1 MRGNSLR
8 FLKPS
13 VFIKTFLVFCAIF
26 AAMLSISCKQLAS
39 FEPSVDGA
47 RVVVSKTF
55 SAPTDLTATQGRK
68 QKISLEWTP
77 VSGAKYYEIH
87 SAKSATAEFEK
98 IYETDKNSFDD
109 KVGAGSTRYYKVCAV
124 KSNDTK
130 SAFSTIVKGT
140 SLAQPVISGGT
151 ITESTATIFW
161 FMENARGINEDNY
174 EEFLKFEVF
183 CEGGSDTLSQTF
195 DAKEMSSY
203 KCDFYNLAGS
213 TEYTF
218 YVVAYTTKDQQS
230 TEQTPRVNKNTLTS
244 YTPLAPTF
252 NASEGTSAE
261 GIWLNITLPEM
272 VKVNTVTKISPD
284 EKVDESYPLYFK
296 VSRRIV
302 DTGSYDEVCSLYYN
316 GTEFTTDPVK
326 YQEGG
331 APYKAGE
338 TGAWFDNDTNLRG
351 GEKYEYKIISYSDTA
366 GYDTVVC
373 PDGTKNNSTS
383 TPDDDDKLFK
393 KAVGWKCARPS
404 FKVNSPYDKKYK
416 EENGNNVEVLS
427 YEFGFSAEWNDLGKA
442 GEYKFAIKQN
452 RKPLDAIDSSAGD
465 DTWLKNEKNKS
476 KFFDTL
482 EEINSY
488 KVKFGSESGLTSD
501 DEGLYIY
508 TLYIVS
514 KDVGEI
520 GEALGVEGKELCHT
534 GAIDKILVT
543 KSVNLPEPG
552 FTVKG
557 GYTNKVVL
565 TVSNLEPNVKY
576 EVTRTTILKDGISSN
591 DSEEITLLETG
602 NDVTSTTFEYPDK
615 VQDNCRYYYILK
627 ATDKNGEYSLSESQ
641 EAETLGTPNVSFN
654 REALSYDSITI
665 SFDGVLAAK
674 EYVVT
679 LGSSGDFGGGAEF
692 KITKNGEKWVSEATA
707 DVKFAAN
714 KFTVTINKPEGY
726 DNARLAGT
734 KANVTVTAHSSNDNA
749 PSGGVPVNVLGPAE
763 VGAKVNTFAEAKE
776 DSISVTWKAVEG
788 AKGYL
793 IRRVM
798 YNDVGMMKPAEGS
811 GVTYYCEVAS
821 EKITTDGD
829 GTLSGR
835 IEFSKDGEKLTL
847 VDKYKKAD
855 SNAEYEEAQA
865 KIAWGLPFRYV
876 VLPVLNKNNDNFDF
890 KFKDDSFDFKFK
902 DDSLALDSGKVAY
915 KNLAPTAAT
924 ATLGYGLNLVAEKAM
939 SGNQQNIK
947 WNKPHVDNTAATRP
961 IVYRRVAGESGVFT
975 RFRDGIDEV
984 FDENAKM
991 DIKPTDEDTLY
1002 GAFEY
1007 LVKYY
1012 PKGASTDDKISPPD
1026 SLLDY
1031 IAKQTAEYNTPDINN
1046 KTMTEQDNKGYLLTI
1061 ENFLAEI
1068 DKAKDYYEKIS
1079 WKSWNYNTRAVGP
1092 DSMMIFIQNNN
1103 ISADPKPAVEIVEAN
1118 AEKTINYV
1126 GSDIDGASLG
1136 ASSIRIK
1143 PKSVSDNGAG
1153 TAATDGL
1160 LKVLRDYK
1168 HNYTFELR
1176 RTGGE
1181 EPIIVSNKDYDAS
1194 YVKTAYRQITNE
1206 ELVRAATLAMAI
1218 GAKATGTG
1226 WNQGGGTNNYKN
1238 AKGETVVTV
1247 STSGGTGSTNLVHTL
1262 KYDNFTPSMTTKAG
1276 KDVTFLTISG
1286 NVTGELWRHNLSA
1299 GTSGKN
1305 RPPYEYHCYNN
1316 DKITVSAANNDCG
1329 GLYSA
1334 EIVFNWLN
1342 YEANYRDV
1350 DGEKK
1355 GIKIT
1360 YPSGNSEKVFGNI
1373 TPLPFTKTTDWGVF
1387 SWNNIDFQQDAA
1399 EWQ

>member
-124 KSNDTK
+124 KSNGTK

-140 SLAQPVISGGT
+140 SLAQPVIVGGDVKDY
-151 ITESTATIFW
+151 SATISW

-203 KCDFYNLAGS
+203 ECEFDNLASS

-272 VKVNTVTKISPD
+272 VKVNTVTNSSQN
-284 EKVDESYPLYFK
+284 EAVDEPYPLYFK

-338 TGAWFDNDTNLRG
+338 TGAWFDNDVNLRG

-373 PDGTKNNSTS
+373 PEGTENNSTS
-383 TPDDDDKLFK
+383 TPDDDDNDKSS
-393 KAVGWKCARPS
+393 KAVGWKCALPS
-404 FKVNSPYDKKYK
+404 FKVNSPEKKYK
-416 EENGNNVEVLS
+416 AENGNNVEVLS
-427 YEFGFSAEWNDLGKA
+427 YEFGFSAEWKDLGKA

-452 RKPLDAIDSSAGD
+452 RKPLKASDSSAGD
-465 DTWLKNEKNKS
+465 DTWLKNEKNES
-476 KFFDTL
+476 EFFDTL
-482 EEINSY
+482 EEINSYY

-543 KSVNLPEPG
+543 KSVNLPKPG
-552 FTVKG
+552 FTVEG

-565 TVSNLEPNVKY
+565 TVSNLEPNVTYK
-576 EVTRTTILKDGISSN
+576 VTRTKILNDGNPTN
-591 DSEEITLLETG
+591 DIEEITLPVNED
-602 NDVTSTTFEYPDK
+602 DVVKKSYTYDDSRNM
-615 VQDNCRYYYILK
+615 QDNCRYYYILK
-627 ATDKNGEYSLSESQ
+627 ATDKNGGYSLSESR

-654 REALSYDSITI
+654 REALSYDSVTI

-674 EYVVT
+674 EYVVK
-679 LGSSGDFGGGAEF
+679 LGEGGGFGGGAEF
-692 KITKNGEKWVSEATA
+692 KITKGDKEWNYESVPGSSSGEATA
-707 DVKFAAN
+707 KVEFAAN
-714 KFTVTINKPEGY
+714 NFTVTINKPEGY
-726 DNARLAGT
+726 DNAKLAG
-734 KANVTVTAHSSNDNA
+734 KEANVTVTAKSDKCPNQDASA
-749 PSGGVPVNVLGPAE
+749 PSEDEKVKVLGPALL
-763 VGAKVNTFAEAKE
+763 GAKVNTFAEAKE

-798 YNDVGMMKPAEGS
+798 YSDAAMTNVADGS
-811 GVTYYCEVAS
+811 GVTYYYEVAS

-847 VDKYKKAD
+847 VDKYKEKEPD

-876 VLPVLNKNNDNFDF
+876 VLPVLNKKDFDF
-890 KFKDDSFDFKFK
+890 EDN
-902 DDSLALDSGKVAY
+902 SLKLDKAEVSYTNFAEKQ
-915 KNLAPTAAT
+915 TAAT
-924 ATLGYGLNLVAEKAM
+924 ATFGYGLNLVADKAT

-1046 KTMTEQDNKGYLLTI
+1046 KTMTEQDNKGYLLAI
-1061 ENFLAEI
+1061 KDFSAEI
-1068 DKAKDYYEKIS
+1068 DSENYYEKIS
-1079 WKSWNYNTRAVGP
+1079 WSPWNYKTRAVGP
-1092 DSMMIFIQNNN
+1092 DKMIILIQNNN
-1103 ISADPKPAVEIVEAN
+1103 ISAEAKEAVEIAEAN
-1118 AEKTINYV
+1118 SNKTIKYV
-1126 GSDIDGASLG
+1126 GKDIDGQSLG
-1136 ASSIRIK
+1136 DSSIRIK
-1143 PKSVSDNGAG
+1143 PKSISLNGTGA
-1153 TAATDGL
+1153 AATDGL
-1160 LKVLRDYK
+1160 LKVLRDYR
-1168 HNYTFELR
+1168 HNYSYKLQRAGDEETITVSFEKS
-1176 RTGGE
+1176 
-1181 EPIIVSNKDYDAS
+1181 I
-1194 YVKTAYRQITNE
+1194 VKTAYRQITDE
-1206 ELVRAATLAMAI
+1206 ELVRAATLAMSV
-1218 GAKATGTG
+1218 GFQKSYDNRTGSDKWSAANTSQ
-1226 WNQGGGTNNYKN
+1226 NTYY
-1238 AKGETVVTV
+1238 
-1247 STSGGTGSTNLVHTL
+1247 SPSGGSLYFRSYTTGIGTTWHELTYSSFTETL
-1262 KYDNFTPSMTTKAG
+1262 QTKSGNDA
-1276 KDVTFLTISG
+1276 TFLTIVGQVSG
-1286 NVTGELWRHNLSA
+1286 SPGTWNINSPSSYNGSITISSPNGFYSGTISFTDLKYTSSTG
-1299 GTSGKN
+1299 
-1305 RPPYEYHCYNN
+1305 
-1316 DKITVSAANNDCG
+1316 ITVKQNG
-1329 GLYSA
+1329 G
-1334 EIVFNWLN
+1334 
-1342 YEANYRDV
+1342 
-1350 DGEKK
+1350 
-1355 GIKIT
+1355 
-1360 YPSGNSEKVFGNI
+1360 SEKSFGNI
-1373 TPLPFTKTTDWGVF
+1373 TPLPFKDNSNKFLNG
-1387 SWNNIDFQQDAA
+1387 NE

>member
-124 KSNDTK
+124 KSNGTK

-218 YVVAYTTKDQQS
+218 YVVAYTTKDLQS

-296 VSRRIV
+296 VFRRIV
-302 DTGSYDEVCSLYYN
+302 DTGSYDEVCDLYYN

-338 TGAWFDNDTNLRG
+338 TGAWFDNDVNLRG

-373 PDGTKNNSTS
+373 PEGTKNNSTS

-404 FKVNSPYDKKYK
+404 FDVKFDEDGGRTLSADKAKVVS
-416 EENGNNVEVLS
+416 VS
-427 YEFGFSAEWNDLGKA
+427 FGFSAAWNDLGKA
-442 GEYKFAIKQN
+442 GDYKFAIKQN
-452 RKPLDAIDSSAGD
+452 RKPLDASDSSAGD
-465 DTWLKNEKNKS
+465 DTWLENKKKGS
-476 KFFDTL
+476 EFFDTL
-482 EEINSY
+482 EEINSFE
-488 KVKFGSESGLTSD
+488 VKFGSENDGLDD
-501 DEGLYIY
+501 DEKGVYSY

-514 KDVGEI
+514 KSETEVDESKVLVNVA
-520 GEALGVEGKELCHT
+520 ALDT
-534 GAIDKILVT
+534 IQVT
-543 KSVNLPEPG
+543 EDVNLPEALLD
-552 FTVKG
+552 VEG
-557 GYTNKVVL
+557 GYKDKVVL
-565 TVSNLEPNVKY
+565 EISKFDNEVKY
-576 EVTRTTILKDGISSN
+576 KITRIMLEGSPQEGESKEQEFDLAVFGKRPDGKYEDNS
-591 DSEEITLLETG
+591 
-602 NDVTSTTFEYPDK
+602 
-615 VQDNCRYYYILK
+615 VQGNCRYSYILT
-627 ATDKNGEYSLSESQ
+627 ATNPSGAWKKSRSI
-641 EAETLGTPNVSFN
+641 EAETLGTPDVSFN

-679 LGSSGDFGGGAEF
+679 LGSSGDFGGGATFE
-692 KITKNGEKWVSEATA
+692 ITKGDKEWNYESVPGSSSGEATA
-707 DVKFAAN
+707 KVEFAAN

-726 DNARLAGT
+726 DDAKLAG
-734 KANVTVTAHSSNDNA
+734 KEANVTVTAKSDKCPNPDASA
-749 PSGGVPVNVLGPAE
+749 PSKDEKVKVLGPASL
-763 VGAKVNTFAEAKE
+763 VATVNTFENANE
-776 DSISVTWKAVEG
+776 DYITVSWNKVDD

-798 YNDVGMMKPAEGS
+798 YSDAEMKNVAAES
-811 GVTYYCEVAS
+811 EVTYYCDVSGKVTLVDDEMN
-821 EKITTDGD
+821 
-829 GTLSGR
+829 LSGR
-835 IEFSKDGEKLTL
+835 IDPPYPIKDGIFTLKDIYKDTNSTTSGYEK
-847 VDKYKKAD
+847 
-855 SNAEYEEAQA
+855 AQA
-865 KIAWGLPFRYV
+865 KIFWGLPFRYV
-876 VLPVLNKNNDNFDF
+876 VLPVLEKTDFDF
-890 KFKDDSFDFKFK
+890 ESN
-902 DDSLALDSGKVAY
+902 SLKPTRNKIAAY
-915 KNLAPTAAT
+915 TNFEEKQTDGV
-924 ATLGYGLNLVAEKAM
+924 ATLGYGMEVHAEKSKNTTKQTITWVKPYYA
-939 SGNQQNIK
+939 SKTAPRVFRKLVYGNG
-947 WNKPHVDNTAATRP
+947 T
-961 IVYRRVAGESGVFT
+961 ESNFSLVGGSANLPLGV
-975 RFRDGIDEV
+975 
-984 FDENAKM
+984 N
-991 DIKPTDEDTLY
+991 
-1002 GAFEY
+1002 AFEY
-1007 LVKYY
+1007 TLED
-1012 PKGASTDDKISPPD
+1012 DDKYNAYE
-1026 SLLDY
+1026 Y
-1031 IAKQTAEYNTPDINN
+1031 IVQYGVVNTPTVKEGLRKDFEER
-1046 KTMTEQDNKGYLLTI
+1046 KDAESPTEQANKGYLFTV
-1061 ENFLAEI
+1061 EDFNLATCNLAATQGGNNTYAERVTWNT
-1068 DKAKDYYEKIS
+1068 KMQAWDYKG
-1079 WKSWNYNTRAVGP
+1079 RALGP
-1092 DSMMIFIQNNN
+1092 TGIKLYVRNNN
-1103 ISADPKPAVEIVEAN
+1103 LDDQWHEVA
-1118 AEKTINYV
+1118 TINSIDYSGKITSNSEEDV
-1126 GSDIDGASLG
+1126 SAAKSKGGDGISLYPTSCASGSGAT
-1136 ASSIRIK
+1136 
-1143 PKSVSDNGAG
+1143 NGA
-1153 TAATDGL
+1153 

-1168 HNYTFELR
+1168 HYYALSLTRGDLETQKYTPGFD
-1176 RTGGE
+1176 
-1181 EPIIVSNKDYDAS
+1181 DYSD
-1194 YVKTAYRQITNE
+1194 KTAVYAYRQITDE
-1206 ELVRAATLAMAI
+1206 EMVKGALLTLAYTLYLNADGKEDLSNVNSQLKTNGGKDSSSPNNGTAKFEKSEGILSGSEIGKRKIQFTLDKYAPEQLLPVGGKTSLFALSMKDISIRVKGAADPYLDKFRTENFTVTVGCVVKELENLNYTATLTMTC
-1218 GAKATGTG
+1218 TGSD
-1226 WNQGGGTNNYKN
+1226 NLCIK
-1238 AKGETVVTV
+1238 KGEVTIINATDTETRRKWFPAQINDNHCWIKD
-1247 STSGGTGSTNLVHTL
+1247 STYGWWP
-1262 KYDNFTPSMTTKAG
+1262 PS
-1276 KDVTFLTISG
+1276 
-1286 NVTGELWRHNLSA
+1286 N
-1299 GTSGKN
+1299 
-1305 RPPYEYHCYNN
+1305 
-1316 DKITVSAANNDCG
+1316 
-1329 GLYSA
+1329 
-1334 EIVFNWLN
+1334 
-1342 YEANYRDV
+1342 
-1350 DGEKK
+1350 
-1355 GIKIT
+1355 
-1360 YPSGNSEKVFGNI
+1360 
-1373 TPLPFTKTTDWGVF
+1373 
-1387 SWNNIDFQQDAA
+1387 
-1399 EWQ
+1399 